1 MDLQGDVKS
10 WAELL
15 KAITGLTKSVSL
27 GSSCKFWPADHPPDY
42 LKPRNTITIT
52 IEIIIITNHHRH
64 NHHSK
69 PAERFDQQITH
80 LIICNLVTCNTFIVI
95 IEFIIIQIII
105 EIITA
110 IIISK
115 NIIII
120 SNIIITTRQQ
130 LKVLTGRSPSR
141 LLVTCQRSRLH
152 RGQTSSF
159 LNAFSNTNTEKYIY
173 V

>member
-1 MDLQGDVKS
+1 MII
-10 WAELL
+10 WNLL
-15 KAITGLTKSVSL
+15 T
-27 GSSCKFWPADHPPDY
+27 
-42 LKPRNTITIT
+42 R
-52 IEIIIITNHHRH
+52 
-64 NHHSK
+64 
-69 PAERFDQQITH
+69 
-80 LIICNLVTCNTFIVI
+80 NTFIVI

-159 LNAFSNTNTEKYIY
+159 LNAFSNTNTEKYIHICTISKTIWRTPSTHQERQKLFTFHF
-173 V
+173 VLGLMCIIPSILRATLKLCWLRILPKQIEKAKLE